1 MLCRFCKR
9 QIADSTRICPYC
21 LSDLLSETPS
31 DLSVLNSDVT
41 PQQNAHTNKT
51 SLQKQRDDLYKNSM
65 QTRESKYSYPAAEN
79 QEKTDNAV
87 HQTNG
92 TPFTANAS
100 RETTVT
106 AASLQA
112 SLDASLQHFLY
123 EQDTAP
129 NKSSSSDSLTGSN
142 HTVQTPQ
149 KTLDTAHAQSF
160 SLHEPPP
167 PPRDPFLATPNELL
181 HDAAIPSFQN
191 GRETMAS
198 HDNASS
204 FHTDQTNEHQSISD
218 NGGSGMT
225 QQSFSFLS
233 ATPSNGEEKQQ
244 RRVSNNAVRDDMDK
258 PLSTGAWFG
267 YSLLFG
273 IPLIGWLLAIIFSC
287 AARNQNVRCFARSRL
302 LLLLLGIA
310 LCIGTG
316 FLLWYYAPSFLDHTI
331 FPLLVRLRDWVASIF
346 HTMF

>member
-21 LSDLLSETPS
+21 LSDLLLGTPS
-31 DLSVLNSDVT
+31 DSSVSNSDVA
-41 PQQNAHTNKT
+41 PQQNEHTKEA
-51 SLQKQRDDLYKNSM
+51 SLQKQQDDLYKNSV
-65 QTRESKYSYPAAEN
+65 QTWESKHFAAEN
-79 QEKTDNAV
+79 KEEIDSAV

-123 EQDTAP
+123 EQDMAP
-129 NKSSSSDSLTGSN
+129 NKSSSSNSLTGSN
-142 HTVQTPQ
+142 HTVQAPQ
-149 KTLDTAHAQSF
+149 KPLDTAHSQSL
-160 SLHEPPP
+160 SSHKAPPL
-167 PPRDPFLATPNELL
+167 PRDPFLATPNELL
-181 HDAAIPSFQN
+181 HDTAVASFQK
-191 GRETMAS
+191 GHETVAS

-287 AARNQNVRCFARSRL
+287 AAHNQNVRCFARSRL

-316 FLLWYYAPSFLDHTI
+316 FLLWYYAPSFLDQTI
-331 FPLLVRLRDWVASIF
+331 FPLLVRLRDWVASVF

>member
-21 LSDLLSETPS
+21 LSDLLLGTPS
-31 DLSVLNSDVT
+31 DPSVSNSDVA
-41 PQQNAHTNKT
+41 PQQNEHTSET
-51 SLQKQRDDLYKNSM
+51 SLQKQRDDLYKNSA
-65 QTRESKYSYPAAEN
+65 QTWESKHSAAANKE
-79 QEKTDNAV
+79 ETDSAV
-87 HQTNG
+87 HQTNS
-92 TPFTANAS
+92 TPFTANALK
-100 RETTVT
+100 ETVT

-129 NKSSSSDSLTGSN
+129 NKSPSSDSLTGSN
-142 HTVQTPQ
+142 HTVQAPQ
-149 KTLDTAHAQSF
+149 KPLDTAHAQSL
-160 SLHEPPP
+160 SSHEAPT

-181 HDAAIPSFQN
+181 HDAAFPSFQN

-233 ATPSNGEEKQQ
+233 ATPSNREEKQQ
-244 RRVSNNAVRDDMDK
+244 RRISNNAVRDDMDK

>member
-21 LSDLLSETPS
+21 LSDLLLGTPS
-31 DLSVLNSDVT
+31 DSSVSNSDVA
-41 PQQNAHTNKT
+41 PQQNARTKEE
-51 SLQKQRDDLYKNSM
+51 SLQKQRDDLYKNSA
-65 QTRESKYSYPAAEN
+65 QTWESKHFAAANKE
-79 QEKTDNAV
+79 EIDSAV

-129 NKSSSSDSLTGSN
+129 NKSSSSNSLTGSN
-142 HTVQTPQ
+142 HTVQAPQ
-149 KTLDTAHAQSF
+149 KPLDTAHAQSL
-160 SLHEPPP
+160 SSHEAPPL
-167 PPRDPFLATPNELL
+167 PRDPFLATPNELL
-181 HDAAIPSFQN
+181 HDTAVASFQK
-191 GRETMAS
+191 GHETVAS

-233 ATPSNGEEKQQ
+233 AIPSNGEEKQQ
-244 RRVSNNAVRDDMDK
+244 RRVSNNAVHDDMDK

-331 FPLLVRLRDWVASIF
+331 FPLLVRLRDWVASVF